1 MLKLFHAPQS
11 RSTRIVWLLE
21 ELGANYEIEYMN
33 IPRMDGSGSSDPAN
47 PHPDKK
53 VPALVHEGTVIT
65 ESVAVALY
73 LTDLHPAAGIGPRVG
88 DSKRGAYLTWLAY
101 YAGVVEPVV
110 TLEFLK
116 MGDNP
121 ALART
126 FRGRPEMNARISDA
140 LEKNEFILGNGFTG
154 VDVIFGSLG
163 HWFRSALPAGQRVDA
178 YIKACTSRPAFARA
192 LLKDKPA

>member
-11 RSTRIVWLLE
+11 RSTRVIWLLE
-21 ELGANYEIEYMN
+21 ELGANYEIEYTN

-53 VPALVHEGTVIT
+53 VPALVHDGTLIT
-65 ESVAVALY
+65 ESIAVVLY
-73 LTDLHPAAGIGPRVG
+73 LTDLHPQAGIGPRVG
-88 DSKRGAYLTWLAY
+88 DSKRAAYLTWLAY
-101 YAGVVEPVV
+101 YAGVVEPVIA
-110 TLEFLK
+110 LDFFK

-121 ALART
+121 GLVQT
-126 FRGRPEMNARISDA
+126 FRSRREMDARISDA
-140 LEKNEFILGNGFTG
+140 LANHEFIVGNGFTA

-163 HWFRSALPAGQRVDA
+163 YWFRAAVPAGERVDA

-192 LLKDKPA
+192 MLKDKPE